1 MNQIQWSYVKK
12 NNSFQNS
19 RTKTDKSLKF
29 ERNKTDNYM
38 QNESQS
44 IEDESDETL
53 NSNRLLADV
62 KLQAQRAQTDS
73 ERSDNLTPQLDAERE
88 RSDKAQEIAR
98 TQEDN
103 LRTTERHQKKLI
115 AEASLENERKDT
127 DSNLLNERN
136 GVDKISMQD
145 SISVSNAETAL
156 VTRDQYLA
164 IVSHDLKNPLNS
176 ISLSAGLLKRTLTSG
191 EVDKN
196 NIVKT
201 LDMIE
206 RNVASMDRM
215 ISDLLDVEQMSNNVL
230 LIKPEICNLC
240 DLLKE
245 SREIFTPALINKSFT
260 MTIDCEEDVMNAF
273 IDHDRILQVL
283 SNLIGNALKF
293 TPPKG
298 EIRLSVEKNGNEM
311 NVIVRDNGPG
321 IPDDKKSQ
329 IFERFSQLKLND
341 RRGLGLGLFI
351 SKWIVEAHGGSIVV
365 LSEPGQGCA
374 FSFSVPVAEALH

>member
-1 MNQIQWSYVKK
+1 MKK
-12 NNSFQNS
+12 ENNFQKN
-19 RTKTDKSLKF
+19 RTKTDKSLKS
-29 ERNKTDNYM
+29 ERNKTDNYLE
-38 QNESQS
+38 NESQS
-44 IEDESDETL
+44 IEDESDEAITT
-53 NSNRLLADV
+53 NRLIADNE
-62 KLQAQRAQTDS
+62 LQAQRAQ
-73 ERSDNLTPQLDAERE
+73 SDLDKADKLTPHLDAERE
-88 RSDKAQEIAR
+88 RSDNAQKIAR
-98 TQEDN
+98 IQEDD
-103 LRTTERHQKKLI
+103 LRNSERIQKKII
-115 AEASLENERKDT
+115 AETLLENERKDT
-127 DSNLLNERN
+127 DSNLLKERN
-136 GVDKISMQD
+136 VVDKVSMRD
-145 SISVSNAETAL
+145 SISVSAAETAL

-176 ISLSAGLLKRTLTSG
+176 ISLSTGLLKRTIVNGAL
-191 EVDKN
+191 DKN
-196 NIVKT
+196 NIIKT

-215 ISDLLDVEQMSNNVL
+215 ISDLLDVEQMANNVL

-245 SREIFTPALINKSFT
+245 SKEIFTPALINKSFT
-260 MTIDCEEDVMNAF
+260 MTIDCAEEVMNAY

-293 TPPKG
+293 TPSDG
-298 EIRLSVEKNGNEM
+298 EIRLSIEKNGNEM
-311 NVIVRDNGPG
+311 NIIVKDNGPG
-321 IPDDKKSQ
+321 IPDDKKAQ

-341 RRGLGLGLFI
+341 SRGLGLGLFI